1 MKIWIAVYIVI
12 LLSLWR
18 QYRKIKKN
26 PEKYD
31 DMEAIYQYEPKIP
44 LFETN
49 GSSAWR
55 NCGRFLLACEM
66 QLQL

>member
-26 PEKYD
+26 PEKYND
-31 DMEAIYQYEPKIP
+31 VEAIYQYEPRFRYLKPTELHGEMWQIP
-44 LFETN
+44 I
-49 GSSAWR
+49 GV
-55 NCGRFLLACEM
+55 
-66 QLQL
+66 

>member
-26 PEKYD
+26 PEKYND
-31 DMEAIYQYEPKIP
+31 VEAIYQYEPRFRYLKK
-44 LFETN
+44 
-49 GSSAWR
+49 GSSDGEIFQTPFIMWHPS
-55 NCGRFLLACEM
+55 
-66 QLQL
+66 